1 MRRSREGMHGWMGG
15 WMDVAFDYS
24 DTLSGI
30 RPHHMRVFVF
40 VCRDPLCGVHASPP
54 RLSVCLSG
62 TKLG

>member
-1 MRRSREGMHGWMGG
+1 MHLVDLFDEEHGG
-15 WMDVAFDYS
+15 MDVAFDYS

-30 RPHHMRVFVF
+30 RPHHMRLFVF
-40 VCRDPLCGVHASPP
+40 VHHDPLCCSQARPP